1 LVRYEDG
8 RVRYETTELEEIT
21 LAIALKYADTRER
34 CSGLRA
40 RLAGGPAGEIRSSG

>member
-21 LAIALKYADTRER
+21 LAIALKYADTREWG
-34 CSGLRA
+34 SGLRA
-40 RLAGGPAGEIRSSG
+40 RLAGR